1 MKKIV
6 KKIIS
11 LSMCICMMMALTV
24 GASAAGPATTWGSPA
39 NAVHWRNNGYTNAY
53 MNAFVYTPADV
64 ADGTRVTCYAK
75 NNDNTQRFYTQTGY
89 LKNASRT
96 DLVVKQVTIPTDM
109 EPIVVLSSNTS
120 SATYTFESYEDGYKI
135 IDRWGQVL
143 TFSGIVGTSDTVAFS
158 DDIGQNYDAVWSLE

>member
-39 NAVHWRNNGYTNAY
+39 NAVYWENCGYRGAYLNAY
-53 MNAFVYTPADV
+53 ANTPSQV
-64 ADGTRVTCYAK
+64 TNGTRVTCYTK
-75 NNDNTQRFYTQTGY
+75 SSDDTQRFYTQTGY

-96 DLVVKQVTIPTDM
+96 DLVVKEVVQTSDEVIT
-109 EPIVVLSSNTS
+109 VLSNNVSG
-120 SATYTFESYEDGYKI
+120 ATYTFNSSGSGYKI
-135 IDRWGQVL
+135 TQSSGYVL
-143 TFSGIVGTSDTVAFS
+143 TFSGSLNTDETVRFTQ
-158 DDIGQNYDAVWSLE
+158 DIGQGNYAVWELK